1 MPVKHWGE
9 SKVEIQTKQKQ
20 SNFLLGP
27 TKDNNNNNG
36 GHLYS
41 AFPTKLKALWHSLS
55 RPMRCIKSVQNQIY
69 LVNLDI

>member
-41 AFPTKLKALWHSLS
+41 AFPTKLKALWHSLLP
-55 RPMRCIKSVQNQIY
+55 R
-69 LVNLDI
+69 